1 MERVWYLLM
10 RDNLLDGIKNLPNLL
25 SLSRVFII
33 PFIIV
38 LFEIIRY
45 TNSSDVEKLK
55 LISFLCAILFAIGGI
70 TDFLDGYFARKY
82 KETTNLGK
90 LLDPITDKLLIA
102 TTMIMLVSINRLHA
116 WIVVLIIGRELAV
129 TGLRAVSAS
138 YGVVIPASI
147 EGKYKTTF
155 QISAILG
162 LLIHYTYFNI
172 NFDRVGMLFMWIALF
187 VTIASGVNYFL
198 NFAKTFKTE
207 V

>member
-1 MERVWYLLM
+1 M
-10 RDNLLDGIKNLPNLL
+10 RDNLLNNIKTLPNLL
-25 SLSRVFII
+25 SLSRALII

-45 TNSSDVEKLK
+45 TDPADINRLK
-55 LISFLCAILFAIGGI
+55 LVSFLCAVLFGIGGL
-70 TDFLDGYFARKY
+70 TDFLDGYFARRY
-82 KETTNLGK
+82 KEITNLGK

-102 TTMIMLVSINRLHA
+102 TTMIMLISINRLHA
-116 WIVVLIIGRELAV
+116 WIVVLIVSRELAV

-155 QISAILG
+155 QIFAIIG

-172 NFDRVGMLFMWIALF
+172 NFDRVGMLFMWIALV
-187 VTIASGVNYFL
+187 VTMVSGVNYFW
-198 NFAKTFKTE
+198 NFAKTLKTE